1 MGGKENKP
9 EKQNNILNFLNPMAW
24 MGGQAQGAID
34 QADRG
39 EGQFGGGLAGKMLEK
54 RRALSEAQGFNKGG
68 TVPGS
73 GNKDTVP
80 AMLTPGEFV
89 MSKGAVQ
96 MFGTN
101 TLASMNAA
109 GGGNNKPTLTR
120 GFNQGGVVQYL
131 QKGGV
136 VEPVGTPVLK
146 STSKVIT
153 LPTIPKQGQDII
165 PSTVDNPLPTFR
177 IPIVSSHRSMVLSSL
192 GIQDLIGA

>member
-1 MGGKENKP
+1 
-9 EKQNNILNFLNPMAW
+9 
-24 MGGQAQGAID
+24 
-34 QADRG
+34 
-39 EGQFGGGLAGKMLEK
+39 MLEK

-131 QKGGV
+131 QNGGV
-136 VEPVGTPVLK
+136 VGDVMKEPVGTPIVQ
-146 STSKVIT
+146 STNRTIT
-153 LPTIPKQGQDII
+153 LPTIPKQQQDQKMEMTQNEI
-165 PSTVDNPLPTFR
+165 PDFR
-177 IPIVSSHRSMVLSSL
+177 IPIVSSQRSMVIASL
-192 GIQDLIGA
+192 GIQDLVGG